1 MRSRNHEK
9 SNKTTSR
16 RDVTI
21 GAAHIVSEHSEEESP
36 YYKKSDNRLKLQI
49 IK

>member
-1 MRSRNHEK
+1 MRSRNNDK
-9 SNKTTSR
+9 SHATTSR

-36 YYKKSDNRLKLQI
+36 HYKK
-49 IK
+49 